1 MKKLIVVRA
10 GNTPWQEQDRIQG
23 TVPLPLTEA
32 SRKDLINVAE
42 DLSKEEC
49 DCLYCSGNESSG
61 LTAEFLSGLC
71 RWKIKKISQLRE
83 MDYGIWQGLRIED
96 IKNRY
101 CSAYKQWRKD
111 PANVCPPDGEPLQQ
125 VHQRVGDGLRRIV
138 KKNRSD
144 TVVIVAARVV
154 SAVIECIL
162 KDIPLN
168 QLWSVTDQD
177 RPIRVYDFTDR
188 EMCDVLARLTSESAA
203 PDLATQIEEKPK
215 VEV

>member
-10 GNTPWQEQDRIQG
+10 GNTPWQEQGRIQG

-32 SRKDLINVAE
+32 SKKELASIAE
-42 DLSKEEC
+42 KLSKEEGG
-49 DCLYCSGNESSG
+49 CLFCSGNESSG

-71 RWKIKKISQLRE
+71 RWKIKKIPQLRE
-83 MDYGIWQGLRIED
+83 MDYGLWQGLRIED
-96 IKNRY
+96 VKNRY

-111 PANVCPPDGEPLQQ
+111 PANVCPPDGEPLHE
-125 VHQRVGDGLRRIV
+125 VHQRVGEGLKRIV

-144 TVVIVAARVV
+144 TVVIVAARMV

-162 KDIPLN
+162 KGIPLN
-168 QLWSVTDQD
+168 QLWSVTDED
-177 RPIRVYDFTDR
+177 CPMRVYDLTTQ
-188 EMCDVLARLTSESAA
+188 EMSDALARLTSQSDS
-203 PDLATQIEEKPK
+203 PDLSTKIEEKPK

>member
-32 SRKDLINVAE
+32 SRKDLTNIAE

-71 RWKIKKISQLRE
+71 RWKIKKIPQLRE
-83 MDYGIWQGLRIED
+83 MDYGLWQGLRIED

-125 VHQRVGDGLRRIV
+125 VHQRVEDGLKRIV

-144 TVVIVAARVV
+144 TVVIVAARIV

-168 QLWSVTDQD
+168 QLWSVTDED
-177 RPIRVYDFTDR
+177 CPIRVYDLTDR
-188 EMCDVLARLTSESAA
+188 EMSDALARLTRESAT
-203 PDLATQIEEKPK
+203 PDPVNQIEEKPK